1 MTPTIVSKAL
11 LWVLTLW
18 PFGNVKIRAKI
29 QAFAMAL
36 PRLAPGHNSAE
47 LGRTYVDRLGLDRD
61 SPWRAAL
68 RDACDSLEPLPPATL
83 RVRLVNDLSRAA
95 CCVAVP
101 VEFGRRQWVA
111 GLLDKMLPQ

>member
-1 MTPTIVSKAL
+1 MTPAIVSKAL
-11 LWVLTLW
+11 IWVLTLW

-29 QAFAMAL
+29 QTFALAL

-47 LGRTYVDRLGLDRD
+47 LGRAYVDRLGLDRD

-68 RDACDSLEPLPPATL
+68 RDACDSLEPLQPTTL

-101 VEFGRRQWVA
+101 VEFGRRDFVA
-111 GLLDKMLPQ
+111 GVLNRLLPE